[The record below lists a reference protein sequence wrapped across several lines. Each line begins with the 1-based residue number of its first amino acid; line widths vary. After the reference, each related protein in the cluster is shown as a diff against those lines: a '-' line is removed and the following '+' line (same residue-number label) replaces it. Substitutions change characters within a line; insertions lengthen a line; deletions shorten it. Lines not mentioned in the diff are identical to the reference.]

1 MRCPKCSTDVPE
13 RESRCPACGTQ
24 IPPTDISTASEAH
37 VPVSDASLDFP
48 PGTRFAD
55 RFTLIER
62 AGQGG
67 MGVVYKAIDTSL
79 DQVVALKLIRPEL
92 AGSRRFVERFRQ
104 EVKLTRQI
112 SHPNVCRVHD
122 LGESGGRFFLSMEW
136 VEGQTLRQLLQQTGA
151 LARDRALEIAE
162 DIAHA
167 LGAAHARS
175 IVHRDLKPSNVMIDR
190 LGSTHVMDFG
200 IAAGPESV
208 SDPTSASASGTPA
221 YMSPEQKRG
230 EKPDARADLY
240 SLGLILREMLTGIA
254 ADPRVP
260 PFSEQLETVPRSV
273 EPLLKSLLAERP
285 ADRCPSAQAAIQSLR
300 RIRGVSGVRLP
311 RWIGSLTRPPR
322 RQAALGWGVVAL
334 LVALGIYAALRP
346 RPGGEEGRPPAPTET
361 SPARAYYDTALY
373 YLGEEAETVRSLD
386 DAIHMLH
393 RAIEKEPGFAEAW
406 AHLGAAYWI
415 RYERTREASSRDEAI
430 RAVQKALQID
440 PNLPEAQY
448 AIGRGLIAEGKY
460 EEAKAALEKAVKRK
474 KDFDVAWANLGTVY
488 QELDD
493 YANALRAL
501 QNALKLN
508 PRSFR
513 NQIYLGL
520 LYYHFGEHNRAVQ
533 AYQTA
538 LSLKPHSAIAWE
550 NLGAA
555 YLQMGQ
561 LDQAIDAL
569 RKCLEIEKR
578 PSALSNLGT
587 VYYYQGKYEEA
598 AGSYREAT
606 ALEPKEADLWGNL
619 GDALRMLHRD
629 EEARTAYRQAVGRAR
644 ENVALVPN
652 DPKAHLT
659 LGLYCARVRDE
670 PCALKEGNLGAQ
682 LQPESSE
689 TLFRIAV
696 IHCIFGRMNDA
707 LDWLEKAV
715 RLGLTRV
722 QIQNEPDLAPLK
734 GNPRFQK
741 ILELAS

>member
-1 MRCPKCSTDVPE
+1 
-13 RESRCPACGTQ
+13 
-24 IPPTDISTASEAH
+24 
-37 VPVSDASLDFP
+37 
-48 PGTRFAD
+48 
-55 RFTLIER
+55 
-62 AGQGG
+62 

-162 DIAHA
+162 DIAQA
-167 LGAAHARS
+167 LAAAHARS

-200 IAAGPESV
+200 IAAGPESI

-230 EKPDARADLY
+230 EKPDARSDLY
-240 SLGLILREMLTGIA
+240 SLGLILREMLTGRPTDA
-254 ADPRVP
+254 RVP
-260 PFSEQLETVPRSV
+260 PPEHPKPVPHGA
-273 EPLLKSLLAERP
+273 EPLLKSLLAER
-285 ADRCPSAQAAIQSLR
+285 AEDRCPSAESAIHSLR
-300 RIRGVSGVRLP
+300 GIRGVSASLRLP
-311 RWIGSLTRPPR
+311 EWAARLVRP
-322 RQAALGWGVVAL
+322 RQRKTLLALAGTVILAV
-334 LVALGIYAALRP
+334 LVIYLSV
-346 RPGGEEGRPPAPTET
+346 RPGGEESPPPAPTEA
-361 SPARAYYDTALY
+361 SPARSYYDTALY
-373 YLGEEAETVRSLD
+373 YLREEAETVRSLD

-415 RYERTREASSRDEAI
+415 RYERTRETSSRDEAI
-430 RAVQKALQID
+430 RAVQKAIQID
-440 PNLPEAQY
+440 PDLPEAQY

-460 EEAKAALEKAVKRK
+460 EEAKSALEKAVKQK
-474 KDFDVAWANLGTVY
+474 KDLDVAWANLGRVY

-493 YANALRAL
+493 YPNGLRAL

-508 PRSFR
+508 PKSFR
-513 NQIYLGL
+513 HQIYLGL
-520 LYYHFGEHNRAVQ
+520 LYYQFGEHDRAAQ
-533 AYQTA
+533 AYQKA
-538 LSLKPHSAIAWE
+538 LSLKPDSSNAWE
-550 NLGAA
+550 NLGTA
-555 YLQMGQ
+555 YLQMGR
-561 LDQAIDAL
+561 LGEAVEAL
-569 RKCLEIEKR
+569 GKSLEIEKHA
-578 PSALSNLGT
+578 SAFSNLGT
-587 VYYYQGKYEEA
+587 AYYYQGKYEEA

-606 ALEPKEADLWGNL
+606 ALEPKDPDHWGNL

-629 EEARTAYRQAVGRAR
+629 EEAGAAYRQAVGRAGD
-644 ENVALVPN
+644 NVALVPQ

-670 PCALKEGNLGAQ
+670 PCALKEGNLAAQ
-682 LQPESSE
+682 LQPGSSE
-689 TLFRIAV
+689 PLFRIAV
-696 IHCIFGRMNDA
+696 IHCIFGRMDDA

-722 QIQNEPDLAPLK
+722 QIQNEPDLAPLR
-734 GNPRFQK
+734 GNPRFKK
-741 ILELAS
+741 IFELAS